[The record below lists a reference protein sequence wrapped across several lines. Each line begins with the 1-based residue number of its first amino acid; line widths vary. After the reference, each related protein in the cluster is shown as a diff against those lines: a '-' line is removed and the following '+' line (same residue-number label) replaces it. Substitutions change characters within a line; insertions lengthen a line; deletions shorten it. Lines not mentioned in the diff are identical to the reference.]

1 MGCVQSTP
9 RKPRRA
15 KGVGKNDD
23 AASAHLTPQ
32 QAQAAAE
39 AAARAKAQAA
49 QAEKEREEA
58 EKPRR
63 DTAVLKKAGQF
74 DQLHADALRMPTL
87 RDVKVVRG
95 TNSMRLLEGF
105 EQKEA
110 EARAVPQLIKVDEV
124 NVRES
129 RLYDKLR
136 EYELKE
142 EKAKA
147 EPRLEKT
154 FVQKE
159 RENSLA
165 QLGKVNV

>member
-15 KGVGKNDD
+15 KNVNKDEE
-23 AASAHLTPQ
+23 AAAQLIAAQ

-39 AAARAKAQAA
+39 AKAQAA
-49 QAEKEREEA
+49 QAEKELEDA
-58 EKPRR
+58 QTPRR

-74 DQLHADALRMPTL
+74 DQLHAEALRMPTL

-95 TNSMRLLEGF
+95 ANSMRLLEGF

-110 EARAVPQLIKVDEV
+110 EARAVPELVDVEEI
-124 NVRES
+124 NLKES
-129 RLYDKLR
+129 GLYDKLR
-136 EYELKE
+136 EFELKE
-142 EKAKA
+142 AKARA

-165 QLGKVNV
+165 RSDNVGV

>member
-1 MGCVQSTP
+1 MGCVHSTP

-15 KGVGKNDD
+15 KNLNKDD
-23 AASAHLTPQ
+23 EEAAAAQLIAAQ
-32 QAQAAAE
+32 QAQSAAE
-39 AAARAKAQAA
+39 AAAKAKA
-49 QAEKEREEA
+49 QAEKELEEA
-58 EKPRR
+58 QAPRR

-74 DQLHADALRMPTL
+74 DQLHAEALRMPTL

-95 TNSMRLLEGF
+95 ANSMRLLEGF

-110 EARAVPQLIKVDEV
+110 EARAVPELIKVEEV

-136 EYELKE
+136 EFELKE
-142 EKAKA
+142 AKA
-147 EPRLEKT
+147 RAEPKLEKT

-165 QLGKVNV
+165 RSDNIDV